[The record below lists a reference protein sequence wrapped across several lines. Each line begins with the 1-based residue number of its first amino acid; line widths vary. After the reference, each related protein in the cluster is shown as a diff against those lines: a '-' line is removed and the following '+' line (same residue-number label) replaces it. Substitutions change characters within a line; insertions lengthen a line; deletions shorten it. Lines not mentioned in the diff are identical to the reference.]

1 MARGQLT
8 FIILTLMDYL
18 IPYIP
23 GPTPHRPPPPTA
35 STRHPSQPSPKYGII
50 FMDVFKLMHQGVPAK
65 ESPREEYRE
74 SKGDG
79 ANESPGKPV
88 CIVFQY
94 THSKLTPESRQAS
107 PLRWTEFFRREHSP
121 SLMRIFVSLFRF
133 IARLLARFCFFSFR
147 LAAEDFANYLSALYG
162 SRSFCRIFV
171 CSSVV
176 LELEVRSCDCS
187 IFGYMLQSVEIF
199 LGHSWGLMC

>member
-1 MARGQLT
+1 
-8 FIILTLMDYL
+8 MDYL

-74 SKGDG
+74 SKRDG

-121 SLMRIFVSLFRF
+121 SLMRIFVFLFLF
-133 IARLLARFCFFSFR
+133 IVRLLASVPFRFAAETLQIIYR
-147 LAAEDFANYLSALYG
+147 LAGCAVGWNWRYRGPSDF
-162 SRSFCRIFV
+162 RIFV
-171 CSSVV
+171 CPW
-176 LELEVRSCDCS
+176 L
-187 IFGYMLQSVEIF
+187 
-199 LGHSWGLMC
+199 